1 MKLAPS
7 ESVVW
12 VRLHGLTE
20 EKAIRIA
27 CRPTPSGASRGRYSL
42 EASLAKNQKC
52 GRCNTVGH
60 NRRRCGTPAKATVRG
75 SVIEQRILAKLAEL
89 QALERVLDDS
99 VGVKTNE
106 PAKGDIDP
114 TGGTFCPKVP
124 DRFGGPTRQSVVAK
138 GAKTPLPCNFCG
150 VWLVSPGSLK
160 THVGLMKQAMRATT
174 AH

>member
-60 NRRRCGTPAKATVRG
+60 NRRGCPTSNSIKASIKTRLDAKR
-75 SVIEQRILAKLAEL
+75 AEL
-89 QALERVLDDS
+89 RALERELDEANTGA
-99 VGVKTNE
+99 V
-106 PAKGDIDP
+106 KGDIDP

-160 THVGLMKQAMRATT
+160 THVGLMKRAMRATT